1 MQAFDP
7 HIGNNSKFDIG
18 TNLAPRQ
25 KRNWHVIL
33 DSSANSNTSK
43 GKDKLILAQQV
54 KNLRHYMELEGSL
67 QFSKQSASAP
77 SPESD
82 KSNPQN
88 AL

>member
-7 HIGNNSKFDIG
+7 HIGNNSKLDIG
-18 TNLAPRQ
+18 TNLTLQQ
-25 KRNWHVIL
+25 KWNCHVIL
-33 DSSANSNTSK
+33 DNSTNFSVTK

-54 KNLRHYMELEGSL
+54 KNLTHYLLLEGLL
-67 QFSKQSASAP
+67 QFSKQAASAP

-82 KSNPQN
+82 KSNPHY